1 MEKLKQN
8 RGKTEIAQK
17 KMRQLGKFRT
27 MRDTS
32 ERIERVEEK
41 LSALRI
47 YLEGQKIIMMMTIF
61 SCTAIQWLLKN
72 SLVTF

>member
-1 MEKLKQN
+1 MHYII
-8 RGKTEIAQK
+8 RSVPS
-17 KMRQLGKFRT
+17 LGKFRT

-61 SCTAIQWLLKN
+61 SCTAIQRLLQFWN
-72 SLVTF
+72 L